1 MGGLFKQKNTEE
13 RRKAMAAERLTE
25 ALFRTQYAGLYR
37 TVFGRLTRWVIEA
50 GGEDLAGGD
59 LPAFLAAVAWNAVH
73 RLNKRF
79 GWSLKP
85 WEVAGYILDLLALIL
100 KEAEH
105 RIDIPREFLTTYTVA
120 MGIGVD
126 AGFGGLVDGARIR
139 AHVHLENWSRAMAVK
154 SRELKN
160 AGQKMTQEHRREIIG
175 AKAFDSA
182 EKFLNSGLE
191 LSDGIDG
198 GKAEKGTDDTKP
210 AKSPK
215 ETAHM
220 SVNAKIGEMKRA
232 SDAPVRTR
240 GDELEQRLVSYQARD
255 GAQSAVVIAASVDG
269 RLAVERVIAALEE
282 STVTTVTDPVTNV
295 NMTAQEYA
303 LLRLYREI
311 TKMSDDKK
319 PEEGDKK
326 KEDKKS
332 PGKLG
337 IKGIFEVD
345 APDPE
350 SFYGDTKAH
359 AAHFQKEMEVARA
372 AELTERA
379 SEERVVPQG
388 FAALWNAIT
397 NRWPWKK

>member
-1 MGGLFKQKNTEE
+1 
-13 RRKAMAAERLTE
+13 MAEKLTE
-25 ALFRTQYAGLYR
+25 ALFNTQYAGLYR

-105 RIDIPREFLTTYTVA
+105 RIDIPKGFLTTYTLA

-139 AHVHLENWSRAMAVK
+139 ARIHLENWSRAMAAK

-175 AKAFDSA
+175 ARAFDSA

-198 GKAEKGTDDTKP
+198 DKAEKATEDATP
-210 AKSPK
+210 AKPPK
-215 ETAHM
+215 ETVHV
-220 SVNAKIGEMKRA
+220 SVHAKIAEMQRA
-232 SDAPVRTR
+232 SEAHVRAR
-240 GDELEQRLVSYQARD
+240 GEELEQRLVSYQARD
-255 GAQSAVVIAASVDG
+255 VAQSAVVFAASVDG
-269 RLAVERVIAALEE
+269 RLAVERAMAALEE
-282 STVTTVTDPVTNV
+282 STATMVTDPVTNR

-326 KEDKKS
+326 KEEKKKS
-332 PGKLG
+332 PGKFG

-350 SFYGDTKAH
+350 AFYANGKAQAAQFEEGMKAAH
-359 AAHFQKEMEVARA
+359 AA
-372 AELTERA
+372 ELAERA
-379 SEERVVPQG
+379 SDDQVVPQG
-388 FAALWNAIT
+388 FAALHAALRNAI
-397 NRWPWKK
+397 NNIWKK